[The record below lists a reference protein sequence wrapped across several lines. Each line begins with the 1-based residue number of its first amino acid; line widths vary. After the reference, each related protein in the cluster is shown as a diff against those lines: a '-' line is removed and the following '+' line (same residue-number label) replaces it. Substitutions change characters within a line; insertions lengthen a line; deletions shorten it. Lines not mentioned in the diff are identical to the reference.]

1 MALYKIYFK
10 ASVEKDFKK
19 IPKKDTKKILQ
30 LIDSL
35 TIEPRPN
42 NCEKLSDQEKY
53 RVRQGRYRIIYSI
66 QDDKL
71 TVWVVKIGH
80 RRDIYR

>member
-19 IPKKDTKKILQ
+19 IPKKDSKKILRR
-30 LIDSL
+30 IDSL

-42 NCEKLSDQEKY
+42 NCENYLTRKDIVSARAGTASY
-53 RVRQGRYRIIYSI
+53 I
-66 QDDKL
+66 QSRM
-71 TVWVVKIGH
+71 TNSRSG
-80 RRDIYR
+80 